1 MMRQGRFPFG
11 DNPLALLRLASALIG
26 LGLILYS
33 LLQAIPPTE
42 VVIEVGP
49 PGGSYEQTALAYRE
63 ALTRHGIDLRLHY
76 NPDSL
81 GIVEDVEARR
91 GGAMLGFIAE
101 KIPAGRAPHVESLGA
116 IEMQPLFIVY
126 SLRIGELA
134 TPNALRGRRIAL
146 PPERSATGQAALR
159 LLAHYGIDPSNT
171 DFVFMPLLDAV
182 EGLLARRYD
191 VGIFML
197 GADNPNILRLMR
209 DPNLVLLDSPD
220 ATALSRL
227 QFDLRPTRLP
237 RRIYDFRGN
246 YPPRDIE
253 LLGAPI
259 NVIVNKGLH
268 AGIIY
273 ALLEVMSEQHR
284 EPSFVAGRGEF
295 PNIVDTLMPVSSIAK
310 NYYKSGTP
318 WLYREFSIY
327 FAGTVDYY
335 LIVGILIFF
344 STEIYK
350 TLKYLTEL
358 IAFVVDLAVFSLL
371 TRLDRAS
378 HGGQPLRPWQLR
390 LLVLSERALSRTSH
404 RKRGE
409 ILVSRIRARHESAK
423 GSG

>member
-1 MMRQGRFPFG
+1 MRG
-11 DNPLALLRLASALIG
+11 NPLALLRLASVLIG
-26 LGLILYS
+26 LGFILYS
-33 LLQAIPPTE
+33 LLRAIPPTE
-42 VVIEVGP
+42 VVFEVGP
-49 PGGSYEQTALAYRE
+49 RGGSYEQTALAYRE
-63 ALTRHGIDLRLHY
+63 ALKRRGIDLTLRY

-81 GIVEDVEARR
+81 GIVEDVENRR
-91 GGAMLGFIAE
+91 GGAMLGFTAQ
-101 KIPAGRAPHVESLGA
+101 KVPARQAPHVESLGA

-134 TPNALRGRRIAL
+134 TPSALRGRRIAL
-146 PPERSATGQAALR
+146 PPERSATSQAAIR
-159 LLAHYGIDPSNT
+159 LLGHYGIDRGNT

-182 EGLLARRYD
+182 EALLAQRFD

-197 GADNPNILRLMR
+197 APDNPNILRLMR
-209 DPNLVLLDSPD
+209 DPNLILLDSPD

-227 QFDLRPTRLP
+227 EMDLRPTKLP

-246 YPPRDIE
+246 YPSHEID

-259 NVIVNKGLH
+259 NVIVNTGLH

-273 ALLEVMSEQHR
+273 ALLEVMSEQHNG
-284 EPSFVAGRGEF
+284 PSFVAARGEF
-295 PNIVDTLMPVSSIAK
+295 PNIVDNLMPVSSLAK
-310 NYYKSGTP
+310 NYHKSGMP

-335 LIVGILIFF
+335 LIVGLLIFF

-358 IAFVVDLAVFSLL
+358 IAFVVDLAVFRLL

-378 HGGQPLRPWQLR
+378 LGGQPLRSWQIR

-409 ILVSRIRARHESAK
+409 ILVSRIRARHETAQAP
-423 GSG
+423 G